1 MNKSPLVS
9 IVIPTKNAEKYF
21 ERCLDSIKGQSYK
34 NIEIIVVDNY
44 SNDKTRELAKKHT
57 NNIFLK
63 GPERTAQTNF
73 GAEKARGKYVY
84 RVDPDFILERDV
96 VKEAVEKCEKENL
109 GAVAIHN
116 TSDPSI
122 SFWAKVRKFE
132 RDMYIDDD
140 LIVGARF
147 YRKEAWR
154 KIGGYNDNI
163 ILDDYDFHNRLIK
176 YYKWGR
182 IKAKEYHLGE
192 PKDLITIFKKSYFYG
207 KQVPPYLK
215 KYPMRGFNQSHPLKR
230 SYIRHWRDFISNP
243 ILTLGFLI
251 MILVKYLGGF
261 LGIISTLFKNQ
272 TVK

>member
-1 MNKSPLVS
+1 MNPLVS

-21 ERCLDSIKGQSYK
+21 ERCFNSIKKQTYK

-44 SNDKTRELAKKHT
+44 SDDKTLRIAKRFTHKVYQ
-57 NNIFLK
+57 K
-63 GPERTAQTNF
+63 GYERTSQTNF
-73 GAEKARGKYVY
+73 GAEMAKGKYIY
-84 RVDPDFILERDV
+84 RVDPDFILEKDV
-96 VKEAVEKCEKENL
+96 VRQAVEKCEKENL

-147 YRKEAWR
+147 YTKEAWR
-154 KIGGYNDNI
+154 RIGGYNENI
-163 ILDDYDFHNRLIK
+163 ILDDYDFHNRLVE

-192 PKDLITIFKKSYFYG
+192 PKDLLTIFKKSYFYG
-207 KQVPPYLK
+207 KQVPPYIK
-215 KYPMRGFNQSHPLKR
+215 KYPMRGFKQSHPLKL
-230 SYIRHWRDFISNP
+230 SYIRHWKDFVLHP

-251 MILVKYLGGF
+251 MIIVKYLGGF
-261 LGIISTLFKNQ
+261 LGIISTLFKSP
-272 TVK
+272 TAK